1 MKNLTLILM
10 SSLLMFSCGSK
21 KESPVQ
27 SPTGPNPIQIDLT
40 SVESQQIGSASKT
53 FHDTGIKYLSNDK
66 YDVAQVSTLVPNGEP
81 GSFLVNHYL
90 KIVDKISLEE
100 KTYGKNIV
108 DFVLLDDKILV
119 LETNEKAQYLLTTLS
134 FDGEKIDSK
143 LFIDETIN
151 EDKCYKELA
160 FLKSCG
166 KSEDGTVGR
175 YSHYVPYQAGRLL
188 KSKME
193 ENSFFMMLDTH
204 ALSTNLYKIKMT
216 GSHFKIQNKKQVQA
230 NVNLQF
236 PIPVYLTSGY
246 ELLTLNRFSRHMRK
260 IFEVTDKDEVI
271 LGINLFKAYGLNRL
285 LEIKDEENKE
295 EFLYFTKLDGKLN
308 YVYQEFHDTLMV
320 DHQDYMLNTSIVNNK
335 MVLGTTSFKNT
346 KGGLSDFSL
355 HLLNTKTGKIENG
368 KQFDLTAGDYLTAI
382 KWDQDSIMVASL
394 NGVSQ
399 NPQGMSIGGY
409 GAIGFSK
416 ISMDLEVEKT
426 TYFKVSG
433 RKDLIQDFIV
443 SNGKVRAL
451 TDFNGPV
458 THTADNNIELGRQS
472 SALME
477 FDLID

>member
-1 MKNLTLILM
+1 M

-27 SPTGPNPIQIDLT
+27 TPAGPNPIQIDLT

-66 YDVAQVSTLVPNGEP
+66 YDVTQISTIVPNGEP
-81 GSFLVNHYL
+81 GSFLVSHYI
-90 KIVDKISLEE
+90 KIVDKLSLEE
-100 KTYGKNIV
+100 KTYGENVV
-108 DFVLLDDKILV
+108 DFILLEDKILV
-119 LETNEKAQYLLTTLS
+119 LETNEKTQYLLTTLS
-134 FDGEKIDSK
+134 FEGEKIDSK
-143 LFIDETIN
+143 LFIDITIN

-160 FLKSCG
+160 FLKNCG
-166 KSEDGTVGR
+166 KSEDGTLRR
-175 YSHYVPYQAGRLL
+175 YSHYVPYQAGRLQ

-193 ENSFFMMLDTH
+193 KNSFFMMLDTH
-204 ALSTNLYKIKMT
+204 ALSTNLYKVKMT
-216 GSHFKIQNKKQVQA
+216 GSDYEIERKKQVQA

-260 IFEVTDKDEVI
+260 IFEVTDEDEII

-295 EFLYFTKLDGKLN
+295 EYFYLTKFDAKFET
-308 YVYQEFHDTLMV
+308 VYREFHESLMV

-355 HLLNTKTGKIENG
+355 HLLNTKSGKIMKG
-368 KQFDLTAGDYLTAI
+368 QQIDLTAGDYLTAI
-382 KWDQDSIMVASL
+382 KLNEDSILAASF

-409 GAIGFSK
+409 GAIGFSL

-433 RKDLIQDFIV
+433 RKDLIQDFTV

-477 FDLID
+477 FDLLD